1 MEDQRAPLP
10 KHQVLQD
17 LVQQIQ
23 KSASR
28 SLDNQRVALNVEQRK
43 NMDFASIHGVLK
55 RLDRGRF
62 ADQDWISHEE
72 HLINDLTHTTDLL
85 VKSLNRPAYNRQRF
99 SLSAAKERT
108 LFMSGL
114 FNKVESLEGYRLVNQ
129 DAELSGKTAAA
140 AAAADENEDLQQLL
154 NNIYKSTKPQLDN
167 QRASFTL

>member
-1 MEDQRAPLP
+1 M
-10 KHQVLQD
+10 
-17 LVQQIQ
+17 
-23 KSASR
+23 
-28 SLDNQRVALNVEQRK
+28 
-43 NMDFASIHGVLK
+43 
-55 RLDRGRF
+55 
-62 ADQDWISHEE
+62 
-72 HLINDLTHTTDLL
+72 
-85 VKSLNRPAYNRQRF
+85 
-99 SLSAAKERT
+99 SAAKERT